1 MKNGARNTK
10 RVLIV
15 ITQKDLVRK
24 HIVLEER
31 RRRM

>member
-10 RVLIV
+10 RVSIA